1 MRSCVIGLAALVL
14 SAGPGYSQETMA
26 GYLVEEYSCI
36 MCHTDMRLGF
46 LDGVHSRRGIL
57 CTDCH
62 GGDPTQFVAEQAHL
76 GGFTGSLDKVEAVG
90 LCLSCHGDLPRMRQ
104 FALEPVTEEMF
115 LVSHHGQRLLVEGDT
130 LAPSCGDCH
139 GSHAILPRTDPR
151 SPVNPSNISET
162 CGVCHS
168 DPDRVPAGL
177 PTGQLE
183 EWSESAHGQALLTRH
198 NEQSAQCAS
207 CHGSHSALP
216 PGVQEIPNV
225 CGKCHQLVRQTYFQ
239 GPHGQLGTDS
249 GEGVPCTACHENHR
263 TEMPPL
269 TQIASLCTGCH
280 EADSPEG
287 ISGLELQ
294 EQIQRA
300 EAAGD
305 RAREAVRLLIES
317 GEHIS
322 DEEVR
327 LFSLET
333 HLKELLVQAH
343 TLDPMVVDELV
354 RRISSLSTEIGER
367 SDVVEEHRWERKLLV
382 IPFWILL
389 MGGVLLALR
398 KRRRLGEPGADSSW
412 GVGGGVG
419 S

>member
-1 MRSCVIGLAALVL
+1 
-14 SAGPGYSQETMA
+14 
-26 GYLVEEYSCI
+26 
-36 MCHTDMRLGF
+36 
-46 LDGVHSRRGIL
+46 
-57 CTDCH
+57 
-62 GGDPTQFVAEQAHL
+62 
-76 GGFTGSLDKVEAVG
+76 
-90 LCLSCHGDLPRMRQ
+90 
-104 FALEPVTEEMF
+104 
-115 LVSHHGQRLLVEGDT
+115 
-130 LAPSCGDCH
+130 
-139 GSHAILPRTDPR
+139 
-151 SPVNPSNISET
+151 
-162 CGVCHS
+162 
-168 DPDRVPAGL
+168 
-177 PTGQLE
+177 
-183 EWSESAHGQALLTRH
+183 
-198 NEQSAQCAS
+198 
-207 CHGSHSALP
+207 
-216 PGVQEIPNV
+216 
-225 CGKCHQLVRQTYFQ
+225 
-239 GPHGQLGTDS
+239 
-249 GEGVPCTACHENHR
+249 
-263 TEMPPL
+263 MPPL
-269 TQIASLCTGCH
+269 SQIGSLCTECH

-305 RAREAVRLLIES
+305 RAREAVNLLIES